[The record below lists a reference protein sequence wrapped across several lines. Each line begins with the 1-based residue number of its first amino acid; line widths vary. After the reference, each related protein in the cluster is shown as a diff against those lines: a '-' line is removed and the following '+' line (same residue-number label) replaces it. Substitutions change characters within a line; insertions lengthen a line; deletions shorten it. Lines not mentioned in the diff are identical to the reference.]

1 MKDFKKLE
9 KDLSIA
15 FKDKDLLTQA
25 FCHRSYLN
33 ENPNFNISH
42 NERLEFLGDAV
53 LELVTTE
60 YVFNK
65 YPDAPEGKMTSWRAS
80 LVNTNNLY
88 EVAKELNFND
98 YLLLSQGEEKEK
110 GRSKKYILAD
120 AFEAFV
126 GALYLDQGYKTCRKF
141 IKKHLIEKKLEEII
155 EKKLDKDPKSFLQEK
170 AQEIEMATPTYKVIK
185 ESGPDHKKSFIV
197 GVFIKD
203 DLIAQGRG
211 SSKHEAELDAAAA
224 ALKIKNWKGA

>member
-1 MKDFKKLE
+1 MKDFKELE
-9 KDLSIA
+9 KSLNIS
-15 FKDKDLLTQA
+15 FKNKSLLAQA

-33 ENPNFNISH
+33 ENPDFKISN

-53 LELVTTE
+53 LELITTE
-60 YVFNK
+60 YIFNK

-80 LVNTNNLY
+80 LVNTNTLY
-88 EVAKELNFND
+88 GIAKELGFNN

-120 AFEAFV
+120 VFEAFV
-126 GALYLDQGYKTCRKF
+126 GAFYLDQGYKACKKF
-141 IKKHLIEKKLEEII
+141 IKKHLIEKKLDEII
-155 EKKLDKDPKSFLQEK
+155 EKKLDKDPKSLLQER

-203 DLIAQGRG
+203 KLIARGRG

-224 ALKIKNWKGA
+224 ALKIKNWGA